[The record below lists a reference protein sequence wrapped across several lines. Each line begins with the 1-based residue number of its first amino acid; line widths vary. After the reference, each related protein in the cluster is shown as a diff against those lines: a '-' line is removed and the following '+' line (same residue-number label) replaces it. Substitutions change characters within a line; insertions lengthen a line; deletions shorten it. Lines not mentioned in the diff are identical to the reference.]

1 MVARPVPFFKG
12 RARTNVRRKA
22 YRPHLSSLRAPRSE
36 AYPMLRYF
44 AFSVRDF
51 GRFPDRS
58 DYRLNWEI
66 WIAFRGRVR
75 PLFHDDP
82 RRTVSAANFWVMPP
96 RMRFRWEPQPARIE
110 RCVFNYSQVPTALE
124 ELVRRR
130 GFHSLIL
137 DTEELDEARQT
148 ATAVADT
155 ERHPTRLSALISE
168 RALIDLTLLA
178 CRHEPAQPLS
188 TLDTQVAE
196 RVEHALAWYKE
207 HLQDYP
213 KLEYVAAELRLSV
226 SHLRRLFRH
235 QCGKSPKAVLDGV
248 RLEVSTTLMTSTR
261 APLKV
266 IAEQA
271 GFRSLADFA
280 RVFKRHF
287 GHPPNHWRR
296 HTNRPL
302 AGPG

>member
-1 MVARPVPFFKG
+1 
-12 RARTNVRRKA
+12 
-22 YRPHLSSLRAPRSE
+22 
-36 AYPMLRYF
+36 MLRYF

-51 GRFPDRS
+51 GRYPDRS

-82 RRTVSAANFWVMPP
+82 RRNVPAANFWVIPP
-96 RMRFRWEPQPARIE
+96 RLRLRWEAQPTRIE
-110 RCVFNYSQVPTALE
+110 RCVLNYSQVPAVLE
-124 ELVRRR
+124 ELVQRR

-137 DTEELDEARQT
+137 DGEELEELRQVVT
-148 ATAVADT
+148 SVADAQ
-155 ERHPTRLSALISE
+155 RSPTRLSALVSE
-168 RALIDLTLLA
+168 RALIDLTLVA

-188 TLDTQVAE
+188 TIDTQVAE
-196 RVEHALAWYKE
+196 RIEHALAWYKK
-207 HLQDYP
+207 HLQEHP
-213 KLEYVAAELRLSV
+213 KLEHVAAELRLSV

-235 QCGKSPKAVLDGV
+235 QYGKSPKAVLDGV
-248 RLEVSTTLMTSTR
+248 RLETSKALMTSTR

-266 IAEQA
+266 IAGQA

-287 GHPPNHWRR
+287 GHSPNYWRR

-302 AGPG
+302 TGTG

>member
-1 MVARPVPFFKG
+1 
-12 RARTNVRRKA
+12 
-22 YRPHLSSLRAPRSE
+22 
-36 AYPMLRYF
+36 MLRYF

-66 WIAFRGRVR
+66 WIAFRGRAR

-82 RRTVSAANFWVMPP
+82 RRSVPPANFWVIPP
-96 RMRFRWEPQPARIE
+96 RLRLRWETQPARIE
-110 RCVFNYSQVPTALE
+110 RCVLNYSQVPAALE

-130 GFHSLIL
+130 GFHSLVL
-137 DTEELDEARQT
+137 DADELEEAYAI
-148 ATAVADT
+148 ATAVADAQ
-155 ERHPTRLSALISE
+155 RRPTRLSALVSD
-168 RALIDLTLLA
+168 RALIDFTLLA

-188 TLDTQVAE
+188 TLDTQIAD

-207 HLQDYP
+207 HLQDHP
-213 KLEYVAAELRLSV
+213 KLEHVAAELQLSV

-235 QCGKSPKAVLDGV
+235 QYGKSPKAVLDGV
-248 RLEVSTTLMTSTR
+248 RLEVSTTLMISTR
-261 APLKV
+261 APLKA
-266 IAEQA
+266 IAGQA

-287 GHPPNHWRR
+287 GHSPNHWRK

-302 AGPG
+302 AG